1 MQLKRF
7 YIIVISNSHPS
18 WRKTGILVMLFS
30 ISKTKSRSWQS
41 FFYTKNE
48 YNKIVRSTDYLNWCK
63 VLYVYADIIL
73 TVCCI
78 SFTKSN
84 TRMGYGRCSRFFKDT
99 SKAAVNCSSTL
110 DKKFSDSIAIFNKQ
124 VNIRCSIS
132 RPRFTQS

>member
-1 MQLKRF
+1 
-7 YIIVISNSHPS
+7 
-18 WRKTGILVMLFS
+18 MLFS

-110 DKKFSDSIAIFNKQ
+110 DKKFSDSIAIFHKQ